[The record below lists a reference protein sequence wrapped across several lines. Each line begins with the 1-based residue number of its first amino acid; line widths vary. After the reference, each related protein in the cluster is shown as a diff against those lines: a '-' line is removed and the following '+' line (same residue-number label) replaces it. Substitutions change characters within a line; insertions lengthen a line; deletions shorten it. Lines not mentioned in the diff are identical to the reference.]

1 MTETNTEIAT
11 ANQFLM
17 SPFRMDENGDIDD
30 DNNNNLDNDA
40 NSTNDEGADK
50 SADEVLSEGN
60 AFELEL
66 EHDPGLRRVADA
78 PLPLPVGVAASSQM
92 PSMSALTH
100 LFRDCSAFKREG
112 TRYNNYE
119 FLPNHLFVWM
129 YMHQPIIRRNVPD
142 DPKYAFIRY
151 MDEVEM
157 SIAILGG
164 DNFVDLRDAT
174 NPDSL
179 LLAITHLEYSEFR
192 HKLFRMGVDISACD
206 TRRCRSCNAY
216 LGFLNVPYLQF

>member
-1 MTETNTEIAT
+1 MAETDTVTEIAT

-17 SPFRMDENGDIDD
+17 SPFRMHENGDIDD
-30 DNNNNLDNDA
+30 GA
-40 NSTNDEGADK
+40 NGANGEG
-50 SADEVLSEGN
+50 ADEVLSEGN
-60 AFELEL
+60 AFELEDK
-66 EHDPGLRRVADA
+66 HDPETSRVADA
-78 PLPLPVGVAASSQM
+78 LLPLPSCVAASSQI
-92 PSMSALTH
+92 PLTSALTH
-100 LFRDCSAFKREG
+100 LFRYRSAFNREG

-129 YMHQPIIRRNVPD
+129 YMHQPVIRRNVPD

-164 DNFVDLRDAT
+164 DKFVHLRDAT
-174 NPDSL
+174 NPESL
-179 LLAITHLEYSEFR
+179 SLAITHLEYSEFR
-192 HKLFRMGVDISACD
+192 RKLFRMGVDISACD

>member
-1 MTETNTEIAT
+1 MIETNTEIAT

-17 SPFRMDENGDIDD
+17 SPFQMHEHGDINDIIDED
-30 DNNNNLDNDA
+30 DNNNIDNGA
-40 NSTNDEGADK
+40 NGVNDEDAGNGAN
-50 SADEVLSEGN
+50 EVLCEGN
-60 AFELEL
+60 AFEF
-66 EHDPGLRRVADA
+66 EHEPGAGRVAEA
-78 PLPLPVGVAASSQM
+78 LLPLPSSVTASSQM
-92 PSMSALTH
+92 PLTSALTH
-100 LFRDCSAFKREG
+100 LFRYRSAFNCEG

-119 FLPNHLFVWM
+119 LQANHLFVWM
-129 YMHQPIIRRNVPD
+129 YMHQPVIRRNVPD

-164 DNFVDLRDAT
+164 DKFVHQRDSK
-174 NPDSL
+174 NPESQ

-192 HKLFRMGVDISACD
+192 DKLFRMGVDISACD

-216 LGFLNVPYLQF
+216 LGFLNVPF

>member
-1 MTETNTEIAT
+1 MADTETDAEFST

-17 SPFRMDENGDIDD
+17 SPFRMHENGDIVDIIDD
-30 DNNNNLDNDA
+30 DGA
-40 NSTNDEGADK
+40 NGEGAD
-50 SADEVLSEGN
+50 EILSEGN
-60 AFELEL
+60 AFVL
-66 EHDPGLRRVADA
+66 EHDPEADHVAEVLP
-78 PLPLPVGVAASSQM
+78 PLPDSVAPSSQM
-92 PSMSALTH
+92 PHTSALTH
-100 LFRDCSAFKREG
+100 LFRYRSAFNRED
-112 TRYNNYE
+112 TRHNNYE
-119 FLPNHLFVWM
+119 FLANHLFVWM
-129 YMHQPIIRRNVPD
+129 YMHQPVIRRNIPD

-164 DNFVDLRDAT
+164 DKFVDIRDCK
-174 NPDSL
+174 NSESQ

-216 LGFLNVPYLQF
+216 FGFLNVPYLQF

>member
-1 MTETNTEIAT
+1 MTEFGSEIAT

-30 DNNNNLDNDA
+30 ND
-40 NSTNDEGADK
+40 TDERGECEGEARG
-50 SADEVLSEGN
+50 SADEVLSYGN
-60 AFELEL
+60 AFELEN
-66 EHDPGLRRVADA
+66 EPESKPHTRVSS
-78 PLPLPVGVAASSQM
+78 LPSIVAVSSQM
-92 PSMSALTH
+92 PSTSALAH
-100 LFRDCSAFKREG
+100 LFRFRSAFNRG
-112 TRYNNYE
+112 GMQYNNYE

-129 YMHQPIIRRNVPD
+129 YMHQPVIRRNIPD

-164 DNFVDLRDAT
+164 DKFVDLRDAT
-174 NPDSL
+174 SPESQ
-179 LLAITHLEYSEFR
+179 LLAITQLEYNEFR
-192 HKLFRMGVDISACD
+192 RKLFRMGVDISACD

-216 LGFLNVPYLQF
+216 LGFLNVPYSQF